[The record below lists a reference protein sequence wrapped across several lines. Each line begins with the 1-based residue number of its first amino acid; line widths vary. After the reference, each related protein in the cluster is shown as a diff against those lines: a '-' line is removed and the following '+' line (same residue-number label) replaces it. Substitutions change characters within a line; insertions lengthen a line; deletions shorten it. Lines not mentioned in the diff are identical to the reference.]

1 MSSHHRVS
9 SHHLH
14 QGKRIALI
22 KDTAAQL
29 FNLDVHLGDLQPEA
43 AAIDIQIFRGPL
55 ASVMEVNTSWSVVE
69 RSRARA
75 SAAPSGNL
83 LVYLIKQGG
92 SSFENSKGEQFTTH
106 AGSVVIGSQDLAYKA
121 AAAAGHNW
129 HFQAISVP
137 EQALSFASGRLK
149 QGGFQPFPTH
159 TPLGALLASYLGHF
173 YQDMPKLDAPGAAA
187 ALRAFD
193 HLLAGTLGYVDTR
206 REDVQATLSGERLS
220 QVRHY
225 IETQL
230 ESASLSPQSIA
241 LAMNLSPRQ
250 LHRLFEQTDT
260 SVAGEIRNLRLLR
273 ARFWLRSHPTMSITE
288 VAFACGFDSLA
299 TFYRLFKLKFGVTAS
314 ELRHKPSA

>member
-1 MSSHHRVS
+1 MSALHRVS
-9 SHHLH
+9 SQHLH
-14 QGKRIALI
+14 KGKRIALI

-43 AAIDIQIFRGPL
+43 AAIDIQIARGPL
-55 ASVMEVNTSWSVVE
+55 ASVMEVNTSWTVVE

-92 SSFENSKGEQFTTH
+92 SSFENSKGEQFTTN

-121 AAAAGHNW
+121 AAAAGRDW
-129 HFQAISVP
+129 HFHALSVP

-149 QGGFQPFPTH
+149 QGGFQLLPTH
-159 TPLGALLASYLGHF
+159 TPLGTLLAAYLG
-173 YQDMPKLDAPGAAA
+173 QLCQQLPKLDAPGAAA

-206 REDVQATLSGERLS
+206 REDVQATLASERLG
-220 QVRHY
+220 QARNF
-225 IETQL
+225 INAQL
-230 ESASLSPQSIA
+230 ESTSLSPQSIA
-241 LAMNLSPRQ
+241 RAMNISSRQ
-250 LHRLFEQTDT
+250 LHRLFEQTGS
-260 SVAGEIRNLRLLR
+260 SVSGEIRDLRLLR
-273 ARFWLRSHPTMSITE
+273 ARYLLRTHPGMPITE

-314 ELRHKPSA
+314 ELRHTPPA